1 MADISEFPKL
11 KTFDTSKYRVPAQP
25 APPNYITTLQQQ
37 AQRHEEEYKEALNDW
52 RKTYDDL
59 VAEKANLYKADP
71 KYAEAKRKEAALK
84 TLVGAFGSLA
94 DTFAV
99 ARGGT
104 APLRDYR
111 ADIYQT
117 QQQADA
123 LDKSERAKEADA
135 YQKYLDRL
143 EKLTN
148 SRPKWTKNDAAIK
161 LMGIYADD
169 NKWTLNAALQRELQK
184 NQHEFTAGENEKN
197 RKATAALT
205 QARIEAKKKNGVTQK
220 ESDIVRIPLSN
231 NRQLVLPKGFWN
243 SAALESWLI
252 EIYKDERFSENT
264 RANFRKLLSE
274 VGKTDNK
281 QVQEYELGKL
291 LSNHPELEKIIT
303 PYGTVVGGNS
313 PADDNP
319 NTPGAPNNNTEE
331 DDLPDISK

>member
-71 KYAEAKRKEAALK
+71 KYAEAKRKEAAIK
-84 TLVGAFGSLA
+84 TLVSAFGSLA

-99 ARGGT
+99 ANGGT

-169 NKWTLNAALQRELQK
+169 NRWNLNAELQRELQ
-184 NQHEFTAGENEKN
+184 NRREAEGEKN
-197 RKATAALT
+197 RIAAKERNEATIAGGLKKT
-205 QARIEAKKKNGVTQK
+205 QAQIEAKKNNGATQK
-220 ESDIVRIPLSN
+220 ESDIIRIPLSN

-274 VGKTDNK
+274 VGKIDNK

-303 PYGTVVGGNS
+303 PYGEVIGGA
-313 PADDNP
+313 PADGEKPLVD
-319 NTPGAPNNNTEE
+319 EMFQ
-331 DDLPDISK
+331 